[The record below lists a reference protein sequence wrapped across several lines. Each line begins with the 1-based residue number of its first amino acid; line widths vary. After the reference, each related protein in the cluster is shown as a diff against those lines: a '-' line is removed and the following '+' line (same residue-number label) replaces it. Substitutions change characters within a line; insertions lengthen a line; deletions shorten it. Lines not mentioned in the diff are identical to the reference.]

1 MWIYE
6 TIFRDIEWSL
16 HSLEPQK
23 ATAFVLMKV
32 SMREEILGGKPASTE
47 LPEPEITACDALA
60 ESERLKAMLFRL
72 SPYAKG

>member
-32 SMREEILGGKPASTE
+32 SMREEILGGKSASTSS
-47 LPEPEITACDALA
+47 EPEEVKKKTEIY
-60 ESERLKAMLFRL
+60 RG
-72 SPYAKG
+72 SPRT